1 MKLHLLDNEK
11 NNIKNHIVFLKGLGK
26 ILYLMGGNGM
36 FPKSMC
42 GYFQK
47 YVCAVELKVV
57 INKNSCPHEERNY

>member
-1 MKLHLLDNEK
+1 M
-11 NNIKNHIVFLKGLGK
+11 KGLGK

-57 INKNSCPHEERNY
+57 INKNSYPHEERNY